1 MRKLFYFIPI
11 LLFVAFTSCSKDD
24 DKGSSG
30 DIIGKWDLEE
40 MTMEGTFEQ
49 EGMTMEFTG
58 KSKNIQGENYVIFNE
73 DNTLEGKNSEFEME
87 IEFNFMGQTITQT
100 FPAGNDLP
108 ESGTWERNG
117 NKIVITSDSS
127 GERVEYDVKKQTS
140 NTLVLTADESAM
152 ELGEDLPEGSKFS
165 VTITFKR

>member
-24 DKGSSG
+24 DKGSSE
-30 DIIGKWDLEE
+30 DLIGKWNLEE
-40 MTMEGTFEQ
+40 MIMEGTFEQ
-49 EGMTMEFTG
+49 EGMTIEFTG
-58 KSKNIQGENYVIFNE
+58 KSKNIQGDNYIIFQE
-73 DNTLEGKNSEFEME
+73 DNTLIGKNSEFE
-87 IEFNFMGQTITQT
+87 IELEFMFLGQSIKET

-117 NKIVITSDSS
+117 NKLVITSDRS
-127 GERVEYDVKKQTS
+127 GERVEYDIKKQTS